1 MIFGHK
7 SDLKNHLS
15 AKHPTWAHKVMAKP
29 ARDQPS
35 KRIFKGNPYRRGIR
49 RLSLKGSKPFIPS
62 FNHPEYQRSTPL
74 ACRSMPGDFLFWG
87 IRGDDMYSQQF

>member
-29 ARDQPS
+29 ARDQA
-35 KRIFKGNPYRRGIR
+35 FKTDIQRE
-49 RLSLKGSKPFIPS
+49 SLPERDPPPKPERFEAVHS
-62 FNHPEYQRSTPL
+62 
-74 ACRSMPGDFLFWG
+74 
-87 IRGDDMYSQQF
+87 